1 MNIIEVSKQNQI
13 VLDLYSKLIDDRII
27 FINQPITM
35 GLATEIQSCLL
46 YLKSKSSDPIDIYI
60 NSPGGSVYAGLAIYD
75 TIKHLQKQGV
85 VINTYATG
93 LVASMAA
100 ILLISGNTR
109 FSLPN
114 STIMFHQISSFTEG
128 KLEDMKVDLKETE
141 RLQNVLNEIITKEVS
156 KEILNYCKYTDF
168 YLDSQKAIEFSV
180 IHKIL

>member
-1 MNIIEVSKQNQI
+1 MNIIEISKQNQI

-27 FINQPITM
+27 FINQPINM
-35 GLATEIQSCLL
+35 ELATEIQSCLL
-46 YLKSKSSDPIDIYI
+46 YLKSKSLDPISIYI

-75 TIKHLQKQGV
+75 TIKHLQKQGII
-85 VINTYATG
+85 INTYATG

-128 KLEDMKVDLKETE
+128 KLEDMKIDLKETE
-141 RLQNVLNEIITKEVS
+141 RLQEVLNNIIIQEVG
-156 KEILNYCKYTDF
+156 ENILEHCKYTDF
-168 YLDSQKAIEFSV
+168 YLNAQKAIEFSV
-180 IHKIL
+180 IHNIL